1 MNKLSRSRIAT
12 ASLFFIQ
19 GFSVVTWANRLP
31 DIQRKFGFSDG
42 ELGLML
48 LLPPAAQLLMM
59 AVSGNLVRRF
69 GSTSIARIAALL
81 LPMLLP
87 VLAEVSTLPML
98 ASAMFIFGMATNLS
112 NIAANTQGLQVERLY
127 EKSIMASFHGWWSI
141 GGACAILIGMVLVR
155 MGTSLRMNFLAA
167 WIICLAIY
175 GMNVWHLLSDEVS
188 SPQHS
193 KSVEEKTSLWSVPL
207 MLFGLICFCSL
218 GCEGSINNWI
228 TIYFQNVV
236 HAPGEWTRLGYFVY
250 MLAIT
255 CCRFSADQFARKC
268 GAFPTLRVAAFLLFA
283 GLLLVVSCPRLISAS
298 IGCLL
303 IGLGTSAVLPLCY
316 SILGKRYR
324 ETLPIALTIV
334 NGISFTGF
342 LLMPA
347 VVGCISDIMGLRT
360 AFVSITMLSV
370 LLFILILLVERQEK
384 GKSASK

>member
-127 EKSIMASFHGWWSI
+127 EKHQWLFHGWWSI
-141 GGACAILIGMVLVR
+141 GDAPY
-155 MGTSLRMNFLAA
+155 SSA
-167 WIICLAIY
+167 WC
-175 GMNVWHLLSDEVS
+175 W
-188 SPQHS
+188 
-193 KSVEEKTSLWSVPL
+193 
-207 MLFGLICFCSL
+207 
-218 GCEGSINNWI
+218 
-228 TIYFQNVV
+228 
-236 HAPGEWTRLGYFVY
+236 
-250 MLAIT
+250 
-255 CCRFSADQFARKC
+255 FAWAHRC
-268 GAFPTLRVAAFLLFA
+268 G
-283 GLLLVVSCPRLISAS
+283 
-298 IGCLL
+298 
-303 IGLGTSAVLPLCY
+303 
-316 SILGKRYR
+316 
-324 ETLPIALTIV
+324 
-334 NGISFTGF
+334 
-342 LLMPA
+342 
-347 VVGCISDIMGLRT
+347 
-360 AFVSITMLSV
+360 
-370 LLFILILLVERQEK
+370 
-384 GKSASK
+384 